1 MLVTD
6 TLSVQGETVTIKRHG
21 RGFTLK
27 GVRDEQKRSL
37 RMRKGITLE
46 KIEKEIEKLAPQE
59 QLKLL
64 ERLIYQLRKTGLS
77 MKKELDWNKL
87 YGLGKGLWEG
97 EDAQKY
103 VNGLR
108 EDRV

>member
-1 MLVTD
+1 MN
-6 TLSVQGETVTIKRHG
+6 K
-21 RGFTLK
+21 K
-27 GVRDEQKRSL
+27 GVL
-37 RMRKGITLE
+37 RVRKGIALE
-46 KIEKEIEKLAPQE
+46 KIEKEIERLAPQE

-64 ERLIYQLRKTGLS
+64 GRLIYQLRKTCLS

-103 VNGLR
+103 VNRLR